1 MIQSQPSFSARTDRT
16 LIRAAGNSE
25 RFVLVQLVA
34 PTPDRD
40 PGRERPPVNLAF
52 VLDRSGSMAGRNKL
66 DVAKTGV
73 LEALARLSP
82 GDRFSVVTYDND
94 VEVLLASAPATPEAR
109 RTAAD
114 ALRSVQPGSSTN
126 LSGGWLRGAEQ
137 VAGHL
142 NPLGVNRVILLT
154 DGLANQGITDRDELT
169 MHAWQLWTR
178 GVATST
184 IGVGED
190 FDEHLLS
197 AMADKGGGR
206 YFFAGSIPEIRDHLT
221 GEVGEAL
228 EVVARDVRL
237 HLTCPT
243 PIDIKAL
250 TPHMIRGANARAE
263 VRVGDLVAGQL
274 ARIVLRVR
282 FPEGLEGDT
291 VRVLVGTK
299 DVDGVLASAGGFDP
313 VGLEWQ
319 YASHAAND
327 TQPRDRVVDRIVA
340 GLFAARAREEAVQ
353 ANRAGDYRRAQRILD
368 GVARRIAAYAGD
380 DTELGA
386 IVSEVRHHDM
396 PAFASAMPELSLKEA
411 HFRSA
416 NLQRGRD
423 DQGRSLRR

>member
-1 MIQSQPSFSARTDRT
+1 MIQNQPSFSARTDRT

-25 RFVLVQLVA
+25 RFVLVELVA
-34 PTPDRD
+34 PTPERD
-40 PGRERPPVNLAF
+40 PDHERPPVNLAF

-66 DVAKTGV
+66 DVAKAGV
-73 LEALARLSP
+73 LEAIARLSP
-82 GDRFSVVTYDND
+82 RDRFSVVTYDDD
-94 VEVLLASAPATPEAR
+94 VEVLFASAPATPEAR

-114 ALRSVQPGSSTN
+114 ELRPVQPGSSTN
-126 LSGGWLRGAEQ
+126 LSAGWFRGAEQ
-137 VAGHL
+137 VAAHL
-142 NPLGVNRVILLT
+142 VPTGVNRVILLT
-154 DGLANQGITDRDELT
+154 DGLANRGITDHDELAK
-169 MHAWQLWTR
+169 HAWQLWSR

-190 FDEHLLS
+190 FDERLLN

-237 HLTCPT
+237 HVTSPAPLA
-243 PIDIKAL
+243 IRAL
-250 TPHMIRGANARAE
+250 TPHMIRPGQERIE

-274 ARIVLRVR
+274 VRIVLRLR

-291 VRVLVGTK
+291 VRVLVGAK
-299 DVDGVLASAGGFDP
+299 DVDGVLLRAGGFDP

-327 TQPRDRVVDRIVA
+327 AQPRDRVVDRIVA
-340 GLFAARAREEAVQ
+340 GLFAARAREDAVQ
-353 ANRAGDYRRAQRILD
+353 VNRVGDYREAQRILH
-368 GVARRIAAYAGD
+368 GVAKRIAAYAGD
-380 DTELGA
+380 DVELGA
-386 IVSEVRHHDM
+386 IVSELRHQDM
-396 PAFASAMPELSLKEA
+396 PMFAAPMPELSLKEA